1 MHLSA
6 SIGTG
11 EAPMNATALRIAL
24 ARQRHNVLPQL
35 IEAGDALG
43 QTAPFKNADLDLGY
57 IERTAMFGRVMHLES
72 LPEGCAYLARSFEQR
87 GCGQRL
93 RRNASSRFH
102 TGRRAVAGSCGTG
115 QWHLGQPGTMRPGR
129 AASAGSRI
137 PGMFAVSRKSIP
149 ASMWRPAPFSFS
161 GSF

>member
-57 IERTAMFGRVMHLES
+57 IEPTAMDAACNAPPVVARCAALPRPQPPRKASPPSGRPNSPSH
-72 LPEGCAYLARSFEQR
+72 PEPL
-87 GCGQRL
+87 
-93 RRNASSRFH
+93 
-102 TGRRAVAGSCGTG
+102 
-115 QWHLGQPGTMRPGR
+115 
-129 AASAGSRI
+129 
-137 PGMFAVSRKSIP
+137 
-149 ASMWRPAPFSFS
+149 
-161 GSF
+161 